1 MRVKNNIEFRKNQ
14 QGTVKKLEPEN
25 GEIDDPVKINKELN
39 SFFETFFKVSMKKHH
54 LTLMKCSNKLSI
66 PFLNCQEKQD
76 CDNDITGQ
84 KITYAIRNISSNKT
98 L

>member
-39 SFFETFFKVSMKKHH
+39 SCLETFFKVSMKKHH

-76 CDNDITGQ
+76 CDNDITG
-84 KITYAIRNISSNKT
+84 KKTIYAIRNISSNKT

>member
-1 MRVKNNIEFRKNQ
+1 MLN
-14 QGTVKKLEPEN
+14 
-25 GEIDDPVKINKELN
+25 KI
-39 SFFETFFKVSMKKHH
+39 
-54 LTLMKCSNKLSI
+54 SI